1 MGIVIPPSVKREFNN
16 KNKNKNNMSQNSP
29 KKNYEQF
36 LEWLKVFKTK
46 KK

>member
-1 MGIVIPPSVKREFNN
+1 MRIVIPPSVKRKFN
-16 KNKNKNNMSQNSP
+16 NKNKNNMSQNSP

>member
-1 MGIVIPPSVKREFNN
+1 MVTVVPPAVKREFNN
-16 KNKNKNNMSQNSP
+16 KNKNNMLQNSP

-36 LEWLKVFKTK
+36 LEWLKVFKSK